1 MNLQLEICSY
11 REYLNKLLKK
21 KFPNA
26 RTEDVEDCVQNS
38 LIKAIRHS
46 DKFKNESSLKT
57 WLTIITLRMY
67 SESFRRPYSKQ
78 EYLLDSSK
86 EEYVFENISERD
98 FSETLCNLEHQRKL
112 LQELFADLEDNLHI
126 QAFNMNVVDGLDY
139 KDIAKLQNVPIGT
152 VKSRVFRAKKLLQEK
167 YRSISHKYYETSV

>member
-1 MNLQLEICSY
+1 MKLQLEICSY
-11 REYLNKLLKK
+11 REYLYKLLKK

-26 RTEDVEDCVQNS
+26 RIEDVEDCVQNS

-46 DKFKNESSLKT
+46 NKFKNESSLKT

-78 EYLLDSSK
+78 EYLLNTTK

-98 FSETLCNLEHQRKL
+98 FSETLCDSDHQKKL
-112 LQELFADLEDNLHI
+112 LQELFTDLEDNVHI
-126 QAFNMNVVDGLDY
+126 QAFNMNVVDDLDY
-139 KDIAKLQNVPIGT
+139 KDIAILQNVPLGT
-152 VKSRVFRAKKLLQEK
+152 VKSRVFRAKKILQEK
-167 YRSISHKYYETSV
+167 YRLISHKYYETSV

>member
-1 MNLQLEICSY
+1 MNLQLEICSH

-46 DKFKNESSLKT
+46 NKFKNESSLKT

-78 EYLLDSSK
+78 EYLLGSVK
-86 EEYVFENISERD
+86 EEYVFENILERD

-126 QAFNMNVVDGLDY
+126 QAFNMNVVDDLDY

-152 VKSRVFRAKKLLQEK
+152 VKSRVFRAKKILQEK
-167 YRSISHKYYETSV
+167 YRLISHKYEESTV

>member
-21 KFPNA
+21 KYPSA
-26 RTEDVEDCVQNS
+26 RTEDIEDCVQNS

-67 SESFRRPYSKQ
+67 SESFRRPYSKK
-78 EYLLDSSK
+78 EYLLESVK

-98 FSETLCNLEHQRKL
+98 FSETLCNSDHQNKL
-112 LQELFADLEDNLHI
+112 LQELFQDLEDNLHI
-126 QAFNMNVVDGLDY
+126 QAFNMNVVDDLDY
-139 KDIAKLQNVPIGT
+139 KDIAMLQNVPLGT
-152 VKSRVFRAKKLLQEK
+152 VKSRVFRAKKILQEK
-167 YRSISHKYYETSV
+167 YRLISHKYEESTV